1 MALPG
6 PRLSSSPSPPAS
18 PRPPPGPRQTDR
30 HPACPW
36 SYPPRTS
43 HPTASQLL
51 EILMVLYHPN
61 LLVNAP
67 ISTTKG
73 KCESFLDTGRLLIR
87 TLTLLPRRAPAFHSG
102 VHTTQSPCHPCFSFL
117 SQQCLA
123 QGCTPGRP
131 EPMRPN

>member
-18 PRPPPGPRQTDR
+18 LRPPPGPRQTDR

-73 KCESFLDTGRLLIR
+73 KCESSLDTGRLLIHPSY
-87 TLTLLPRRAPAFHSG
+87 THPPSKKGPCISFWGPHHSIAMPSVLLIPLATVP
-102 VHTTQSPCHPCFSFL
+102 SP
-117 SQQCLA
+117 
-123 QGCTPGRP
+123 GMDTRP
-131 EPMRPN
+131 T